1 MEDEKE
7 ELMAKA
13 NMFAETNDINSVIPA
28 EKSTKDKLV
37 DNMFEQ
43 AVIHEVATNKELK
56 DKVLDTAKVYT
67 ETKMQTIAT
76 DVDTEH
82 KEAVFNN
89 KKDACES
96 YGFNEKRT
104 PIWAIKFMSFGYN
117 IMLAIWLFIGTFTF
131 MPIIFVAKKI
141 SVGIK
146 STWIAGVVA
155 VLLYLGITLAP
166 VLVSVLK

>member
-1 MEDEKE
+1 MEDEKQ

-13 NMFAETNDINSVIPA
+13 NLFAETKDINSVMPV
-28 EKSTKDKLV
+28 EKTTKEILV

-43 AVIHEVATNKELK
+43 AVIHEVANNKELK

-76 DVDTEH
+76 DVNSEH
-82 KEAVFNN
+82 LEAVFNN

-104 PIWAIKFMSFGYN
+104 PIWAIKFMNAGYSV
-117 IMLAIWLFIGTFTF
+117 MLAIWLFIGTFTY
-131 MPIIFVAKKI
+131 MPIIFIAKKI

-146 STWIAGVVA
+146 NTWIAGLFA
-155 VLLYLGITLAP
+155 VLLYLGVTLAP
-166 VLVSVLK
+166 ILATVLR

>member
-1 MEDEKE
+1 MEDEKQ

-13 NMFAETNDINSVIPA
+13 NIFAETKDIKSVMPV
-28 EKSTKDKLV
+28 EKSTKDLLV

-43 AVIHEVATNKELK
+43 AVIHEVVNNQELK

-104 PIWAIKFMSFGYN
+104 PIWAIKFMNVGYS
-117 IMLAIWLFIGTFTF
+117 IMLALWLFVGTFTY
-131 MPIIFVAKKI
+131 MPIIFIAKKI

-146 STWIAGVVA
+146 NTWIAGLVA
-155 VLLYLGITLAP
+155 VIIYLGVTLAP
-166 VLVSVLK
+166 LLATIIK

>member
-1 MEDEKE
+1 MEDEKL
-7 ELMAKA
+7 ELMTKA
-13 NMFAETNDINSVIPA
+13 NLFSETNDINSVLPV
-28 EKSTKDKLV
+28 EKSTKEKLV

-43 AVIHEVATNKELK
+43 AVIHEVATNKDLK
-56 DKVLDTAKVYT
+56 TKVLDTAKTYT

-76 DVDTEH
+76 DVDSEY

-96 YGFNEKRT
+96 YGFNEKKT
-104 PIWAIKFMSFGYN
+104 PIWAIKVMNIGYSV
-117 IMLAIWLFIGTFTF
+117 MLAIWLLIGTFTF

-146 STWIAGVVA
+146 CTWIAGVIA
-155 VLLYLGITLAP
+155 ILLYLLVTLAP
-166 VLVSVLK
+166 ILTSVLK